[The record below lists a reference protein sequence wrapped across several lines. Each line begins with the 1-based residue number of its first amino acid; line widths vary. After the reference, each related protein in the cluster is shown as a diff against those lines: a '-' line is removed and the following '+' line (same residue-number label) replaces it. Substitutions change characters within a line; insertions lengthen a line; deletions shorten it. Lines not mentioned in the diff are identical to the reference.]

1 MPQTG
6 YPSPKALGRKNKLS
20 WLLREV
26 LRQAE
31 RLEKP
36 RLSSR
41 GVCGCWVANR
51 AERPLCSW
59 LLPQCTPQSKLG
71 KLPGPAHSTQWPV
84 MRSKAAGYSEKT

>member
-6 YPSPKALGRKNKLS
+6 YPSPKALDRKNKPS

-26 LRQAE
+26 LRQVE

-41 GVCGCWVANR
+41 GVCGYWVANR
-51 AERPLCSW
+51 AETAV
-59 LLPQCTPQSKLG
+59 LLAAASVYWKYKLG

-84 MRSKAAGYSEKT
+84 MGSKAARYWEKT